1 MTTATT
7 SAAATAPAP
16 AETPAPE
23 PRFTGPELCRLS
35 AHEAVGL
42 LRRGEIAPAEL
53 IAAAMTRIDQVEPEV
68 NALPTTCQARAEAAA
83 ASLAGDPA
91 HPGWLAGLPLAI
103 KDLSEVAGVRAT
115 FGTRGMTAHVP
126 ETSSP
131 IVTRIEARGGVV
143 LAKSNTP
150 EFGAGANTFNDVF
163 GYTRNPW
170 DTTRNAGG
178 SSGGAAAAL
187 ATGEV
192 WLAHGSDLAGSLR
205 TPAAYCGVVGLR
217 PSPGR
222 VPGAPA
228 HSRFNMEAVQG
239 PMARSVLDCALFLDA
254 MAGEMR
260 GEPLSQPAPATPFQD
275 AVTRAEG
282 RIRIAFAPDLGGFA
296 PVSAAM
302 EDHLRQALARVVA
315 QGAVIDET
323 CPPLPDLDPCYRTLR
338 AMLWAAGPG
347 RAAPR
352 VQRHFKRS
360 LQANIDQGR
369 ALDIED
375 VLDAQQARSRL
386 YDIVQGFMA
395 GFDVLACPV
404 VGLMPG
410 PVEEEYPREID
421 GQPLEDYIGWLRF
434 SFLAP
439 VTGLPAI
446 SVPVGRGPG
455 GLPVGLQL
463 IGQPR
468 GEAALL
474 AAARAV
480 ERACGGPLGPIDP
493 MTPAR

>member
-1 MTTATT
+1 MTETVSPPSPGAKA
-7 SAAATAPAP
+7 SPA
-16 AETPAPE
+16 
-23 PRFTGPELCRLS
+23 FSGPDLCALS
-35 AHEAVGL
+35 AHEAVSL
-42 LRRGEIAPAEL
+42 LRRGEIAPDAL

-68 NALPTTCQARAEAAA
+68 NALPTLCRARAEATAA
-83 ASLAGDPA
+83 ALDGPRD

-103 KDLSEVAGVRAT
+103 KDLAEVSGVRST

-131 IVTRIEARGGVV
+131 IVTRIEERGGIV

-163 GYTRNPW
+163 GFTRNPW

-205 TPAAYCGVVGLR
+205 TPAAYCGVVGFR
-217 PSPGR
+217 PSPGM

-228 HSRFNMEAVQG
+228 HSRFHTEAVQG

-254 MAGEMR
+254 MAGFDPA
-260 GEPLSQPAPATPFQD
+260 EPLSHPAPD
-275 AVTRAEG
+275 APYQEAVARADG
-282 RIRIAFAPDLGGFA
+282 RIRIAFSPDLDGLA
-296 PVSAAM
+296 PVSKEM
-302 EDHLRQALARVVA
+302 EAHLRAALSRIEAA
-315 QGAVIDET
+315 GATVEET
-323 CPPLPDLDPCYRTLR
+323 CPPLPDLDRTYRTLR
-338 AMLWAAGPG
+338 GMLWASGPG
-347 RAAPR
+347 RADPKL
-352 VQRHFKRS
+352 QRNFKQTLRE
-360 LQANIDQGR
+360 NIDYGR
-369 ALDIED
+369 ALTITD

-386 YDIVQGFMA
+386 FDIVQSFMT

-410 PVEEEYPREID
+410 PVEAEYPREID
-421 GQPLEDYIGWLRF
+421 GLPLTDYIAWLRF
-434 SFLAP
+434 SYLSP
-439 VTGLPAI
+439 VTGLPSV
-446 SVPVGRGPG
+446 SVPVGLSPE

-480 ERACGGPLGPIDP
+480 EMACGGPLGPIDP
-493 MTPAR
+493 VTPGS